1 MAKVSVEEF
10 NQIVAQELEWAKEMG
25 LRVEEMEAGRSLM
38 RLPYQARSI
47 RPGGTISGPHMMM
60 LADACMYAVV
70 LSLIG
75 KVKLAVTT
83 NFNINFL
90 RKPMQT
96 DLLADGR
103 IIKLG
108 KRLAVLEVS
117 VMTGDEGELVAH
129 ATGTY
134 SIPPM
139 ESPRSQLG
147 TI

>member
-1 MAKVSVEEF
+1 MPKVSSDEF
-10 NQIVAQELEWAKEMG
+10 NEILQQELQWASDMG
-25 LRVEEMEAGRSLM
+25 MRLESMEAGRAVM
-38 RLPYQARSI
+38 RLPYQTSST

-70 LSLIG
+70 LGLIG

-83 NFNINFL
+83 SFNINFL

-96 DLLADGR
+96 DLLAEGT

-117 VMTGDEGELVAH
+117 VLTADDEELVAH

-134 SIPPM
+134 SIPPTG
-139 ESPRSQLG
+139 EENA
-147 TI
+147 

>member
-1 MAKVSVEEF
+1 MPRISSEEF
-10 NQIVAQELEWAKEMG
+10 NQLLEQELQWASEMG
-25 LRVEEMEAGRSLM
+25 MRLEQMEAGRAVM
-38 RLPYQARSI
+38 RLPYLASSI

-70 LSLIG
+70 LGLIG

-90 RKPMQT
+90 RKPMET
-96 DLLADGR
+96 DLLAEGK

-117 VMTGDEGELVAH
+117 VITGGDDELVAH

-134 SIPPM
+134 SIPPSD
-139 ESPRSQLG
+139 E
-147 TI
+147 

>member
-1 MAKVSVEEF
+1 MPKISSDEF
-10 NQIVAQELEWAKEMG
+10 NRILKEELQWARDMG
-25 LRVEEMEAGRSLM
+25 MRLEQMEAGRAVM
-38 RLPYQARSI
+38 RLPYLASST

-70 LSLIG
+70 LGLIG

-96 DLLADGR
+96 DLLAEGT

-117 VMTGDEGELVAH
+117 VLTEEDDELVAH

-134 SIPPM
+134 SIPPSG
-139 ESPRSQLG
+139 E
-147 TI
+147 

>member
-1 MAKVSVEEF
+1 MPKISSDEF
-10 NQIVAQELEWAKEMG
+10 NQILEQELQWASDMG
-25 LRVEEMEAGRSLM
+25 MRLEQMDAGRAVM
-38 RLPYQARSI
+38 RLPYLSSST

-70 LSLIG
+70 LGLIG

-96 DLLADGR
+96 DLLAEGT

-117 VMTGDEGELVAH
+117 VLTAGDDELVAH

-134 SIPPM
+134 SIPPA
-139 ESPRSQLG
+139 EE
-147 TI
+147 

>member
-1 MAKVSVEEF
+1 MPKISSDEF
-10 NQIVAQELEWAKEMG
+10 NQILEQELRWASDMG
-25 LRVEEMEAGRSLM
+25 MRLDRMEAGRAVM
-38 RLPYQARSI
+38 RLPYQASST

-75 KVKLAVTT
+75 EVKLAVTT

-90 RKPMQT
+90 RKPALT

-108 KRLAVLEVS
+108 KRLAVVEVS
-117 VMTGDEGELVAH
+117 VMTAEERELVAH

-134 SIPPM
+134 SIPPL
-139 ESPRSQLG
+139 E
-147 TI
+147 T

>member
-1 MAKVSVEEF
+1 MPKVSSDEF
-10 NQIVAQELEWAKEMG
+10 NEILQQELQWASDMG
-25 LRVEEMEAGRSLM
+25 MRLESMEAGRAVM
-38 RLPYQARSI
+38 RLPYQTSST

-70 LSLIG
+70 LGLIG

-83 NFNINFL
+83 SFNINFL

-96 DLLADGR
+96 DLLAEGT

-117 VMTGDEGELVAH
+117 VLTADDEELVAH

-134 SIPPM
+134 SIPPTG
-139 ESPRSQLG
+139 EEKA
-147 TI
+147 

>member
-1 MAKVSVEEF
+1 MTKLTAEEF
-10 NQIVAQELEWAKEMG
+10 NDIVRDELRWAHDMG
-25 LRVEEMEAGRSLM
+25 MRLEHIDAGSAVM
-38 RLPYQARSI
+38 RLPYHDDST

-70 LSLIG
+70 LGLIG

-83 NFNINFL
+83 SFNINFL
-90 RKPMQT
+90 RRPAMT
-96 DLLADGR
+96 DLVAEGS

-117 VMTGDEGELVAH
+117 VLTGSDREPVAH

-134 SIPPM
+134 SIPPLPVDS
-139 ESPRSQLG
+139 ES
-147 TI
+147 